1 MAAGLAKGQDAGL
14 GECGWGT
21 AAAGATER
29 TVVGRGIGHI
39 DDESVQ
45 SHGPHAAVECAR
57 RSWLTL
63 ETDDLIGQEP
73 QWGDAETFAR
83 LAKGRSPW
91 VSAAAKRLQP
101 AEDLAVAIATE
112 QAQSDDKPDHEPSRQ
127 SGAEGAI
134 LAGTGQDLF
143 HPCARDDT
151 FQSEETLLSGPRRER
166 VDFFADIDH
175 RSLLVS
181 YRVAANSC

>member
-1 MAAGLAKGQDAGL
+1 MVTSPQDCGLIRKAPQHMAAGLAKGQDAGL

-73 QWGDAETFAR
+73 QWGDAETFAALR
-83 LAKGRSPW
+83 
-91 VSAAAKRLQP
+91 KR
-101 AEDLAVAIATE
+101 
-112 QAQSDDKPDHEPSRQ
+112 
-127 SGAEGAI
+127 
-134 LAGTGQDLF
+134 
-143 HPCARDDT
+143 
-151 FQSEETLLSGPRRER
+151 
-166 VDFFADIDH
+166 
-175 RSLLVS
+175 
-181 YRVAANSC
+181 